1 MANLRIIHDNVA
13 DRAVLSASSQAGLLG
28 PANLQRERK
37 STVLRSVGTALTITA
52 TLPLGEI
59 VGGVVLPF
67 CNLTSNAKI
76 RVRGY
81 TAPGDTVP
89 AIDTGLILA
98 CAYVPLGAWDF
109 GATALAANAF
119 SFGGGAY
126 ARAWFPRKTARHFVI
141 DLTDP
146 GNSAGYIECSRLVM
160 GNYWEPENNAS
171 YGASVTPL
179 DTSTLYRTAGG
190 EQRVAA
196 GSTYRK
202 LSLPLDHMTPL
213 DRAAVWRL
221 VRGSGKRLP
230 ILVSLFPE
238 DADPEL
244 EQTHQLYGRLAELGA
259 ISTPYFQTYATSLDI
274 EEL

>member
-1 MANLRIIHDNVA
+1 MANLRIIFDNAV
-13 DRAVLSASSQAGLLG
+13 DRATLTASSQSGTLG
-28 PANLQRERK
+28 VANLKTDEK
-37 STVLRSVGTALTITA
+37 CEILRAAGTALTITA
-52 TLPLGEI
+52 TLPIGEI

-81 TAPGDTVP
+81 TAPGDAVP

-98 CAYVPLGAWDF
+98 CAYAPLGAWSF
-109 GATALAANAF
+109 GSTALAVNAF

-141 DLTDP
+141 DLADP
-146 GNSAGYIECSRLVM
+146 GNPAGYIECSRLVM

-179 DTSTLYRTAGG
+179 DTSMLYRTTGG
-190 EQRVAA
+190 GQQVVA

-202 LSLPLDHMTPL
+202 LSLSLDHMTSL

-238 DADPEL
+238 DADPSL
-244 EQTHQLYGRLAELGA
+244 EQTHQLYGRLAELDA
-259 ISTPYFQTYATSLDI
+259 ISTPYFRTYATSLDI

>member
-1 MANLRIIHDNVA
+1 MSNLRIIHDNAA
-13 DRAVLSASSQAGLLG
+13 DRAMLTASSQAGALG

-37 STVLRSVGTALTITA
+37 SAVLRSVGTALTITA

-76 RVRGY
+76 RVRGFA
-81 TAPGDTVP
+81 APGDAVP
-89 AIDTGLILA
+89 VIDTGLVLA
-98 CAYVPLGAWDF
+98 CAYAPLGAWDW
-109 GATALAANAF
+109 GATAMAVNAF

-126 ARAWFPRKTARHFVI
+126 ARAWFPRATARQFVI
-141 DLTDP
+141 DLADP
-146 GNSAGYIECSRLVM
+146 GNPAGYIECSRLVM
-160 GNYWEPENNAS
+160 GNYWEPEINAS

-179 DTSTLYRTAGG
+179 DTSTLYRTAAG

-202 LSLPLDHMTPL
+202 LSLPLEHMTSL
-213 DRAAVWRL
+213 DRASVWRL
-221 VRGSGKRLP
+221 VRGSGKRRP
-230 ILVSLFPE
+230 ILVSLFPG
-238 DADPEL
+238 DVDPEL
-244 EQTHQLYGRLAELGA
+244 EQAHQLYGRLSDLAA
-259 ISTPYFQTYATSLDI
+259 ISTPYFETYATSLDI